1 MLAMAVK
8 AGVYG
13 GRTHEER
20 RRDRRERLLD
30 AVLTVWGG
38 GDARPVTMTRVCTE
52 AGLSE
57 RYFYEQFTNLDAAL
71 LAVLEQVAQE
81 IAHAAVTAL
90 DEAEGDPRARARASI
105 VAFVQILT
113 DDPRK
118 GRVALIQSMTLP
130 ALRARRAELL
140 RDFVTLTVEKAE
152 ALHGANAWSGPEG
165 RLAATMFIGGTAQL
179 VTDWLEGALPAT
191 PDELVDAATYLHEAT
206 AHR

>member
-38 GDARPVTMTRVCTE
+38 ADAGPVTMTRVCAE

-57 RYFYEQFTNLDAAL
+57 RYFYEQFANLDAAL

-81 IAHAAVTAL
+81 IAVTSVAALEQT
-90 DEAEGDPRARARASI
+90 DGDPRSRARAGI
-105 VAFVQILT
+105 AAFVQILT

-130 ALRARRAELL
+130 SLRARRAELL

-152 ALHGANAWSGPEG
+152 ALHGESAWTGPEG
-165 RLAATMFIGGTAQL
+165 RLAATLFIGGIAQL
-179 VTDWLEGALPAT
+179 VTDWIEDALPAT
-191 PDELVDAATYLHEAT
+191 PDELVDAATYLYEAT

>member
-1 MLAMAVK
+1 MAVK

-20 RRDRRERLLD
+20 RRERRGRLLE
-30 AVLTVWGG
+30 AVLSLWGAD
-38 GDARPVTMTRVCTE
+38 DATPVTMTRVCTE

-81 IAHAAVTAL
+81 IAQTSVAALEET
-90 DEAEGDPRARARASI
+90 EGDPRARARAGI
-105 VAFVQILT
+105 AAFVGILT

-118 GRVALIQSMTLP
+118 GRVAMIQSVAHP

-140 RDFVTLTVEKAE
+140 RDFVTLTVDTAE
-152 ALHGANAWSGPEG
+152 GLHAESAWRGPEG
-165 RLAATMFIGGTAQL
+165 RLAATMFIGGVAQL
-179 VTDWLEGALPAT
+179 VTDWLEGAVEAT
-191 PDELVDAATYLHEAT
+191 PDEIVDAATYLHEAT